1 MRSTVILPIEDNK
14 DFLKSIMS
22 IIENTVKPTNICI
35 VSNCDISKN
44 SVDII
49 NVFFNSCCN
58 QSSITYEQFKDYNIK
73 IATNNNITYT
83 YIQTVKNLNL
93 KDLHVFAIQKMYDKT
108 DVYMSLSSGSIYMSN
123 CIEKI
128 LKKFEDRLT
137 GIVYSD
143 YISNEQYQYLSTI
156 HSLVNYFIPIKE
168 MAFSKEVI
176 NKDAFVLDPMEVIR
190 NAFDKALVRYIPEAL
205 FIT

>member
-1 MRSTVILPIEDNK
+1 MKSTVILPIEDSK

-22 IIENTVKPTNICI
+22 VVENTVKPTNICLI
-35 VSNCDISKN
+35 SNNMISK
-44 SVDII
+44 SSIDIL

-58 QSSITYEQFKDYNIK
+58 QSNISYEQFKDYSIK
-73 IATNNNITYT
+73 KVTYNGINYI
-83 YIQTVKNLNL
+83 YIQTSEPLDL
-93 KDLHVFAIQKMYDKT
+93 KSLQVFGIQKMYSQT
-108 DVYMSLSSGSIYMSN
+108 DIYMTLSSGSLYMSN
-123 CIEKI
+123 FIEKT

-156 HSLVNYFIPIKE
+156 HQLVNYFIPIKE
-168 MAFSKEVI
+168 ISFSKEVI
-176 NKDAFVLDPMEVIR
+176 NKDSVAIDPMELIR